1 METVVFGQTM
11 DCSRVYRAP
20 ETTVLNLFIEEVLC
34 GSGEGE
40 FDLPSFGYDDDYL
53 G

>member
-1 METVVFGQTM
+1 METVVFGQNY
-11 DCSRVYRAP
+11 DCSRDYRAP
-20 ETTVLNLFIEEVLC
+20 ETTVLNLFSEEVLC

-40 FDLPSFGYDDDYL
+40 FGLPSFGYDDDCI